1 MAEKV
6 VNEFKELDLN
16 SNNQVD
22 EEYLVAKVYLQ
33 VLCYKVG
40 QLEQVLV
47 TIKEIDKNLIIFSCE
62 IPKIQTNDLSFP
74 TKLIELID
82 NLNLQYFFKE
92 KPKNLHSLNWC
103 SKYLMF
109 SYFDNQ
115 KQVNTLQF
123 YWFKNKFGGSFGCPC
138 FLCKFHI
145 ELCQK
150 DDSEQT

>member
-33 VLCYKVG
+33 VLCHKVG

-62 IPKIQTNDLSFP
+62 IPKIQTNHLSFP

-82 NLNLQYFFKE
+82 NLNLQYFFK
-92 KPKNLHSLNWC
+92 KNLKIC
-103 SKYLMF
+103 
-109 SYFDNQ
+109 
-115 KQVNTLQF
+115 T
-123 YWFKNKFGGSFGCPC
+123 P
-138 FLCKFHI
+138 
-145 ELCQK
+145 
-150 DDSEQT
+150 